1 MDIGV
6 MIFATDQTM
15 PMHRLAPEVEARGF
29 ESLWVTEKTHVP
41 ASRRTAWPG
50 GELPEWY
57 LRTSDPFIAL
67 AGAAATT
74 TTLRVGTGV
83 ALVGLRDP
91 VITAK
96 TIATLD
102 WQSAGRLELG
112 VGYGWNE
119 EEMATHGVA
128 LADGPARLAES
139 LALMRALWGNDIGEF
154 AGEHV
159 AVEPSWSWPK
169 PTVPGGPPVHLG
181 ARAGDAVFADIAAWG
196 DGWIPLEGYG
206 PVVEAIPRLRHAFE
220 AAGRD
225 PGEAQVTV
233 YSSAGRPDDID
244 RYRAAGVNRVVCWLP
259 PTAEHELMAHLDG
272 LTTRLGSFTRASG
285 SGQRRTD
292 GA

>member
-1 MDIGV
+1 MNDDIMKIGV

-15 PMHRLAPEVEARGF
+15 PMHQLAPEIEARGF

-41 ASRRTAWPG
+41 VSRRTAWPG

-67 AGAAATT
+67 AAAATT

-83 ALVGLRDP
+83 ALVALRDP
-91 VITAK
+91 VVAAK

-102 WQSAGRLELG
+102 WQSAGRVELG

-128 LADGPARLAES
+128 LADGPARLAET
-139 LALMRALWGNDIGEF
+139 LALMRALWCSDIGEF

-159 AVEPSWSWPK
+159 SVEPSWSWPK
-169 PTVPGGPPVHLG
+169 PSAPGGPPVHLG
-181 ARAGDAVFADIAAWG
+181 ARAGDKVFSDIAAWG

-206 PVVEAIPRLRHAFE
+206 PIIDEIPRLQAAFE

-225 PGEAQVTV
+225 PDDAQVTV
-233 YSSAGRPDDID
+233 YSSAGRPEDID
-244 RYRAAGVNRVVCWLP
+244 LYQAAGVNRVVCWLP
-259 PTAEHELMAHLDG
+259 PTIEADLMTHLGDLTSRLDAHL
-272 LTTRLGSFTRASG
+272 
-285 SGQRRTD
+285 QRK
-292 GA
+292 

>member
-1 MDIGV
+1 

-57 LRTSDPFIAL
+57 LRTGDPFIAL

-159 AVEPSWSWPK
+159 AVEPSWSWPNR
-169 PTVPGGPPVHLG
+169 PSRVGHLSTSE
-181 ARAGDAVFADIAAWG
+181 R
-196 DGWIPLEGYG
+196 
-206 PVVEAIPRLRHAFE
+206 
-220 AAGRD
+220 
-225 PGEAQVTV
+225 
-233 YSSAGRPDDID
+233 RP
-244 RYRAAGVNRVVCWLP
+244 ATQWLP
-259 PTAEHELMAHLDG
+259 TSRHGA
-272 LTTRLGSFTRASG
+272 
-285 SGQRRTD
+285 TD
-292 GA
+292 GYPSKGTAPSSRRFPGFDTLSKRPVGTLARRR